1 MAQTFE
7 HLEAAA
13 FEQFQKCKGAAWEYL
28 RDRAKRASSAEIE
41 RDGDNLYGQCVTLW
55 VLLSRMPGDKR
66 DVSVFFKRKRGDI
79 LGVDT
84 LDEEGNAWFLGNFIV
99 LGSERDR
106 AKALN
111 RFYDNCNRGKE
122 D

>member
-13 FEQFQKCKGAAWEYL
+13 FEQFQKCKGAAWTYL
-28 RDRAKRASSAEIE
+28 GNRTKHTSSEEIGRA
-41 RDGDNLYGQCVTLW
+41 GDNLYGQCVALW
-55 VLLSRMPGDKR
+55 VLLSRMPGNKR
-66 DVSVFFKRKRGDI
+66 DVSVFFKRQRGDI

-84 LDEEGNAWFLGNFIV
+84 LGEEGNAWFLGNFIT

-111 RFYDNCNRGKE
+111 RFYDNCNSGRE